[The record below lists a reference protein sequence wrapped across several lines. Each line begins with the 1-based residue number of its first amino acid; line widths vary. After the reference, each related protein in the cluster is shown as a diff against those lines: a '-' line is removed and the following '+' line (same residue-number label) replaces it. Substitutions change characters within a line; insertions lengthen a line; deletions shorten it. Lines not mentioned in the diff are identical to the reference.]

1 MKNILGILNK
11 HPIST
16 KHSVQKSCI
25 YYHLFLDQRFT
36 STKQP
41 NPTILRTMRGT
52 KTSGSTLF
60 IIYPTSNS
68 VDVPE

>member
-1 MKNILGILNK
+1 MKNMLGILNK
-11 HPIST
+11 RPIST

-25 YYHLFLDQRFT
+25 YYHLFLDQTFT

-41 NPTILRTMRGT
+41 NLTILKTMRGT

-60 IIYPTSNS
+60 TMYPTSNS
-68 VDVPE
+68 VHLP

>member
-1 MKNILGILNK
+1 MGILNK

-25 YYHLFLDQRFT
+25 YYHLFLDQDSLLQNNLT
-36 STKQP
+36 QP
-41 NPTILRTMRGT
+41 YWEPCVGT